1 MTKALGRASPSNN
14 GNTSPRVRPSCRPNA
29 GRSSDVAA
37 AIVAG
42 CALIGQAHADAFTDT
57 ADAAK
62 ASAILAS
69 VTVCKAPV
77 SPDSRRT
84 LYTILL
90 NKWHTPSQVA
100 FEIDEEISALN
111 ELSASERSAMCLALG
126 PQSLVEQPS
135 ASASFRVITNSAQAS
150 CGEDETMVSA
160 YCAGGAAIRID
171 GTTGAAC
178 DGGAKAVIV
187 CARQ

>member
-1 MTKALGRASPSNN
+1 MARA
-14 GNTSPRVRPSCRPNA
+14 RMA
-29 GRSSDVAA
+29 GRDEQAALAATETRFMVVREMLNKLAA

-42 CALIGQAHADAFTDT
+42 CALIGQERADAFTDM

-77 SPDSRRT
+77 SPETRRT
-84 LYTILL
+84 LYAILL
-90 NKWHTPSQVA
+90 NKWHTPSQVN
-100 FEIDEEISALN
+100 FMIDEEISALN
-111 ELSASERSAMCLALG
+111 AMPASERSAMCLALG
-126 PQSLVEQPS
+126 QQGLSEQHEPPN
-135 ASASFRVITNSAQAS
+135 ASFRVVTNPGQAS
-150 CGEDETMVSA
+150 CAEDEMMVSA
-160 YCAGGAAIRID
+160 LCAGGAALRID

-178 DGGAKAVIV
+178 DGGAKAIIV